1 MEHTDGEADEMMTV
15 NEVAHALRVSKMT
28 VYRLVN
34 NGQLQAFRISE
45 RCLRVPRSAF
55 EEHLRSHETR

>member
-1 MEHTDGEADEMMTV
+1 MEHADDECDELMTV
-15 NEVAHALRVSKMT
+15 NEVARALRVSKMT

-34 NGQLQAFRISE
+34 NGELQAFRISE

-55 EEHLRSHETR
+55 EEHLKSHETR

>member
-1 MEHTDGEADEMMTV
+1 MEHADGECDELMTV
-15 NEVAHALRVSKMT
+15 NEVARALRVSKMT

-34 NGQLQAFRISE
+34 NGELQAFRISE

-55 EEHLRSHETR
+55 EEHLKSHETR